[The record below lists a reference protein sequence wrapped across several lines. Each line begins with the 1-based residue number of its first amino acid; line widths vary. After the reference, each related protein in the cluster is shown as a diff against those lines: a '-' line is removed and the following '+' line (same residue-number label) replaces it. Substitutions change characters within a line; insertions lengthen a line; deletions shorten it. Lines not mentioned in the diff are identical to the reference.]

1 MRELNTQEYNQ
12 YKRRLMNLTWFMYSE
27 KKFDGE
33 DEEGYKD
40 FIREELKGSK
50 QEMKA
55 ILKIIYTEGST
66 IKMINKKLEIIHG
79 EINTLFTSPSYTAD
93 PDSIE
98 DDFVYKTLEKLGI
111 ATRHSNSHSR
121 AAIKRSRKTRNHN
134 NKSKRRKKKTKRRK
148 KKSKRRKKTKRR
160 KKF

>member
-1 MRELNTQEYNQ
+1 
-12 YKRRLMNLTWFMYSE
+12 MYSE
-27 KKFDGE
+27 KEFDGDDE
-33 DEEGYKD
+33 DDYKD
-40 FIREELKGSK
+40 SIREELKVSK

-79 EINTLFTSPSYTAD
+79 EINTLLTPSYTAE

-111 ATRHSNSHSR
+111 RMRHSNSHSR
-121 AAIKRSRKTRNHN
+121 AAIKRSRKTRNH
-134 NKSKRRKKKTKRRK
+134 KKKSKRRKKESKRRKKKTKRRK
-148 KKSKRRKKTKRR
+148 K
-160 KKF
+160 

>member
-12 YKRRLMNLTWFMYSE
+12 YKGRLMNLTWFMYSE
-27 KKFDGE
+27 KEFDGE
-33 DEEGYKD
+33 DEEAYKD
-40 FIREELKGSK
+40 SIREELEDSK
-50 QEMKA
+50 KEMKD
-55 ILKIIYTEGST
+55 ILQIIYTEGFT
-66 IKMINKKLEIIHG
+66 TKMINEKLEIIHG
-79 EINTLFTSPSYTAD
+79 EINTLLTSSYTPD

-98 DDFVYKTLEKLGI
+98 DDFVYKTLEKLGLRY
-111 ATRHSNSHSR
+111 RHSNSHSR